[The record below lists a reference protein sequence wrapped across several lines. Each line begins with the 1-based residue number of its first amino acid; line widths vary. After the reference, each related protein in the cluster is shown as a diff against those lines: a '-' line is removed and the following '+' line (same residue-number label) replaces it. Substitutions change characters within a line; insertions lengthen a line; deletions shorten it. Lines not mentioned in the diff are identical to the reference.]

1 MELLQQI
8 YKKVSR
14 VDGFYYSVK
23 YVKNSAFLHVYLLL
37 EYKNLSATS
46 QMASM
51 TSYDNGNLLMSYP
64 SLSKNL
70 TLNIKDTGVVFDL
83 FIY

>member
-46 QMASM
+46 
-51 TSYDNGNLLMSYP
+51 
-64 SLSKNL
+64 
-70 TLNIKDTGVVFDL
+70 
-83 FIY
+83 

>member
-1 MELLQQI
+1 
-8 YKKVSR
+8 
-14 VDGFYYSVK
+14 
-23 YVKNSAFLHVYLLL
+23 
-37 EYKNLSATS
+37 
-46 QMASM
+46 MASM